1 MDFGTSGRIDF
12 YRGLQGSPGPEPAT
26 PTTARDCNSCPAQ
39 NMCIGT
45 GIATADLHSLPLIG
59 QRRLRRGQAL
69 FRAGDDFG
77 FCYSVRSGTL
87 KSSLPLS
94 DGREQVTGFHSTGEL
109 LGADGLATG
118 RHPTTAVAL
127 EDCSVCTF
135 PAALINEA
143 ATLKRDV
150 RSQLWSLIA
159 MELVRERDVVAL
171 LATGRAEQR
180 VAAFLVTIAKR
191 LGARGYSEREFHL
204 RMSRG
209 DIGSYLGITLE
220 TVSRTLSAF
229 AAAGWIEVQKKHIR
243 ILDRERLEEEAPP
256 APLQWAERR
265 RAFAAA

>member
-1 MDFGTSGRIDF
+1 MDFGTSGSTVF
-12 YRGLQGSPGPEPAT
+12 FHGYQGSAALRTPA
-26 PTTARDCNSCPAQ
+26 TTARDCQSCPAQ
-39 NMCIGT
+39 RMCIGT
-45 GIATADLHSLPLIG
+45 GIATADLRSLPLIG

-77 FCYSVRSGTL
+77 FCYTVRSGML

-94 DGREQVTGFHSTGEL
+94 DGREQVTGFHFAGEL
-109 LGADGLATG
+109 LGSDGLASG

-135 PAALINEA
+135 PAPLLNDA
-143 ATLKRDV
+143 ATSKREV
-150 RSQLWSLIA
+150 RTQLWSLIA

-180 VAAFLVTIAKR
+180 VAAFLVAIARR
-191 LGARGYSEREFHL
+191 LGDRGYSEREFHL

-243 ILDRERLEEEAPP
+243 ILDRARLEQESPP

-265 RAFAAA
+265 REFAVA

>member
-1 MDFGTSGRIDF
+1 MDFGTTGRIDF
-12 YRGLQGSPGPEPAT
+12 FHGLQGASGPAT
-26 PTTARDCNSCPAQ
+26 AHDCKSCPAQ
-39 NMCIGT
+39 RMCIGT
-45 GIATADLHSLPLIG
+45 DIASADVRSLPLIG
-59 QRRLRRGQAL
+59 QRRLRRGHAL
-69 FRAGDDFG
+69 FRAGDDFA
-77 FCYSVRSGTL
+77 FCYSVRSGML

-94 DGREQVTGFHSTGEL
+94 DGREQVTGFHFPGEL
-109 LGADGLATG
+109 LGPDGLASG

-135 PAALINEA
+135 PAALINDA
-143 ATLKRDV
+143 ATMKHDV
-150 RSQLWSLIA
+150 RSHLWSLIA

-171 LATGRAEQR
+171 LANGRAEQR
-180 VAAFLVTIAKR
+180 VAAFLVAFARR

-243 ILDRERLEEEAPP
+243 ILDRDRLEEESPP

-265 RAFAAA
+265 RTLDA